1 MVKYIRSAEEYL
13 IGYFLLF
20 SSQNFLMKD
29 THIFLIPVL
38 MKIAFKIRFWLI
50 STGEGTPLKL
60 LIAMSVMSRSLPPSE
75 LYV

>member
-13 IGYFLLF
+13 IGYFLVL
-20 SSQNFLMKD
+20 SLENFPMND
-29 THIFLIPVL
+29 THISVL

-50 STGEGTPLKL
+50 NTGEGMPQKF
-60 LIAMSVMSRSLPPSE
+60 LIAVRVLSRSLPPSE